1 MHTRFWN
8 ALQYSIEIDERNG
21 ETGPIQDR
29 PGVSG
34 VGIHLDP
41 MDTQCAGNCCALE
54 QMPQFQ
60 TPQSISNSFKQFQ
73 TISNNFCI
81 SMHFMNFMDL
91 DVSIPHAHCFQ
102 APWQWHCFGCVKG
115 SRKVVSTVFFE
126 TNLTTPCYPNFQF
139 ATTCHFLCRRVS
151 NSILQIKLVAKPDD
165 ERVWEVCPG
174 LGCLGLC
181 PENSVW
187 LEAGEFLFVLK
198 WTFTDRVLLRTV
210 TYCYV
215 LFRSARRYFGVDRWT
230 RVDHGQKPH
239 SAPGVDVL
247 ARCAEVPCQARKLQR
262 KAVTRFNNL
271 SISREITLFLQLA
284 ARCISVVLLDIV
296 GLSSWL

>member
-1 MHTRFWN
+1 M
-8 ALQYSIEIDERNG
+8 SC
-21 ETGPIQDR
+21 
-29 PGVSG
+29 

-60 TPQSISNSFKQFQ
+60 TLQTISNSFKQFQ

-139 ATTCHFLCRRVS
+139 ATTRHFLCRRVS

-165 ERVWEVCPG
+165 ESLGSMPWLRLSRTVPREFCVAGGRRISVRFEVDFHRQ
-174 LGCLGLC
+174 
-181 PENSVW
+181 S
-187 LEAGEFLFVLK
+187 
-198 WTFTDRVLLRTV
+198 TV

-215 LFRSARRYFGVDRWT
+215 LLRTVPVSTTLFWSGPRGPVWT
-230 RVDHGQKPH
+230 SGQKL
-239 SAPGVDVL
+239 STFCTRRGCTGSLCGGALPGSEVAAQSSNAFQQSVDLQRNHFVPAVSSEMHFCGALGHTWTFVLVIATFVL
-247 ARCAEVPCQARKLQR
+247 AKIATEL
-262 KAVTRFNNL
+262 
-271 SISREITLFLQLA
+271 LQLP
-284 ARCISVVLLDIV
+284 SLV
-296 GLSSWL
+296 

>member
-1 MHTRFWN
+1 
-8 ALQYSIEIDERNG
+8 
-21 ETGPIQDR
+21 
-29 PGVSG
+29 VSC

-60 TPQSISNSFKQFQ
+60 TLQTISNSFKQFQ

-91 DVSIPHAHCFQ
+91 DVSIPHAHCFE

-139 ATTCHFLCRRVS
+139 ATTRHFLCRRVS

-165 ERVWEVCPG
+165 ESLGSMPWLRLSRTVPREFCVAGGRRISVRFEVDFHRQ
-174 LGCLGLC
+174 
-181 PENSVW
+181 S
-187 LEAGEFLFVLK
+187 
-198 WTFTDRVLLRTV
+198 TV

-215 LFRSARRYFGVDRWT
+215 LFRSARRYFGVDR
-230 RVDHGQKPH
+230 VDPCGPVDRNYPR

-284 ARCISVVLLDIV
+284 ARCISVVLLDIL